1 MADQGKSKMKASW
14 REGGTMLP
22 VFMYGVFSCR
32 PARVMGIQKRVNV
45 AQETALVISQKLGF

>member
-1 MADQGKSKMKASW
+1 
-14 REGGTMLP
+14 MLP